1 MIVVKKKSITK
12 VLFPW
17 WCWKFLLFGF
27 LTVFP
32 PGWLMRF
39 CLTSTCVF
47 LSKEVFGKG
56 LEIQGMPA
64 KALWLL
70 RYGFPLWSQV
80 KHLNKHSELL
90 WSQALGQIPF
100 FPPCKATAVWV
111 LSPFSLFLRAHT
123 HTHAEFW
130 FLISFYV
137 LLLIYIYRYTHIHIS
152 YIYI

>member
-1 MIVVKKKSITK
+1 MLEVFVQASW
-12 VLFPW
+12 L
-17 WCWKFLLFGF
+17 
-27 LTVFP
+27 FP

-47 LSKEVFGKG
+47 LSKEVLNG

-90 WSQALGQIPF
+90 WSQALWQIPF

-111 LSPFSLFLRAHT
+111 LSPCSLFLRAHT
-123 HTHAEFW
+123 HVESW
-130 FLISFYV
+130 FYIILCFATYIYTIYTIYIHISC
-137 LLLIYIYRYTHIHIS
+137 IYIYLLWVHVFLIHI
-152 YIYI
+152 I

>member
-1 MIVVKKKSITK
+1 MM
-12 VLFPW
+12 LE
-17 WCWKFLLFGF
+17 
-27 LTVFP
+27 VFAFRLP
-32 PGWLMRF
+32 NCFSARARLMRF

-47 LSKEVFGKG
+47 FCQKCFSG

-123 HTHAEFW
+123 HTCR
-130 FLISFYV
+130 V
-137 LLLIYIYRYTHIHIS
+137 LVFNIILCFATYIYIYRYTHIHIS
-152 YIYI
+152 YIYIVWVHVY